1 MRKIGTASE
10 IIVAR
15 GDDEDGHL
23 DQFLLAQ
30 SDHKFALKYYAD
42 GRMQIVSSWHEYL
55 KLIVLFNCLAD

>member
-10 IIVAR
+10 IIVAG

-30 SDHKFALKYYAD
+30 SDHKFALKYSTD
-42 GRMQIVSSWHEYL
+42 IWMQIVSSWHEYL
-55 KLIVLFNCLAD
+55 MLIFLFNCLAD

>member
-10 IIVAR
+10 IIVAG

-30 SDHKFALKYYAD
+30 SDHKFALKYSTD
-42 GRMQIVSSWHEYL
+42 GWMQIVSSWHEYL
-55 KLIVLFNCLAD
+55 ILIVLFKYLAD